1 MKSSKGFTLV
11 ELMIA
16 VAVISILMGVAIP
29 SYNDYLKR
37 SQVAEAISLL
47 SGLKVPAQ
55 EWFTDHAAWATD
67 ISVQLGGKTSGKYVD
82 KIVINGY
89 GFDATFKDPKL
100 NGSLSLVFNSAS
112 RTWHCKST
120 NMNPAYL
127 PVNCK

>member
-1 MKSSKGFTLV
+1 MKSSTGFTLV
-11 ELMIA
+11 ELMI
-16 VAVISILMGVAIP
+16 VVTIVSILLGVAIP

-37 SQVAEAISLL
+37 SQVTEAIGLL

-55 EWFTDHAAWATD
+55 EWFTDHATWTTD
-67 ISVQLGGKTSGKYVD
+67 INLQLGGKTSGKYVD

-100 NGSLSLVFNSAS
+100 NGSLSLVFNSAT
-112 RTWHCKST
+112 RTWQCKSN

-127 PVNCK
+127 PINCK

>member
-11 ELMIA
+11 EVMIVIA
-16 VAVISILMGVAIP
+16 VITILMGVAIP

-37 SQVAEAISLL
+37 SQVNEALNLL

-55 EWFTDHAAWATD
+55 EWFTDHAAWTTD

-89 GFDATFKDPKL
+89 GFDATFKDSRL
-100 NGSLSLVFNSAS
+100 SGSLSLAFNSAS
-112 RTWHCKST
+112 RTWQCKST
-120 NMNPAYL
+120 TINPAYL
-127 PVNCK
+127 PVTCK